1 MDARLELA
9 ATLPPDKGMRGA
21 MSTIL
26 DVQRYKRA
34 GFITSH
40 SAPTIVR
47 LVMAARMD
55 EQRATGRATG
65 HANRARRRIL
75 AMIDAAQARILAAQR
90 RRHADIAHD
99 TATEGY
105 ARRPFRIN
113 PHD

>member
-9 ATLPPDKGMRGA
+9 ATLPPDQGMRGA

-55 EQRATGRATG
+55 EQRSYGKGGRC
-65 HANRARRRIL
+65 RRRIM
-75 AMIDAAQARILAAQR
+75 AIIAAAEVRLMASLR
-90 RRHADIAHD
+90 RRHADISHEM
-99 TATEGY
+99 TTEGR
-105 ARRPFRIN
+105 ARRPFRTN